1 MYIYIYAPYMYIY
14 ALFIIFFFLFNKYM
28 RELNYK

>member
-1 MYIYIYAPYMYIY
+1 MYIYAPFFH
-14 ALFIIFFFLFNKYM
+14 LSSFSFIFLFNKYM